1 MVRAGTVP
9 VPFACEAGVDVTAPT
24 SPEDRA
30 RLRSAG
36 LALMLLCLLA
46 GACVASTLTSPQYH
60 HTAWTMQDGAPA
72 DIWGLAQGRD
82 GYLWL
87 GTGTGL
93 YRFDGVQF
101 EQFHPPQDKPFASSN
116 ITALYTASDGA
127 LWIGFLIGGVSVL
140 RDGQLT
146 HYPIAAGAPADLVLA
161 FAEDSSGA
169 IWTAARGGFRRFDG
183 QRWHTVG
190 ANWGYPASGAHSLLT
205 DEAGTLWVT
214 TGQTLLYLPSGA
226 RKFRST
232 REPVGLLATLT
243 EAPDGTIWLSDGL
256 HGTRPLHDARDPQRV
271 PHALPMTD
279 FAHLAS
285 MRIDDAGALWG
296 TDRTVG
302 GVMRVSNLN
311 RFQNGRSLR
320 PGDFDATIRKRDG
333 LSSDRTIPVLRDRE
347 GNIWI
352 GTNLGLHR
360 FRLNSVRALQDERL
374 NQHSTYGMAYSPKH
388 GLLVSND
395 RFLYRIHEGAPEL
408 FAETDGAEIHAL
420 VAAGEGVLWAKTD
433 HSLLRLERGRLE
445 SVATPLANTGVV
457 SVIASDG
464 KAGLLLMQDTTG
476 LHHFDGKRWSR
487 VGIGVIQPLNATA
500 LAQGTNGDVWIG
512 YPGSVLARW
521 DGRRQHIYSSRDGL
535 SVGTITAIAPVEAGL
550 LVAGETGL
558 VLLRD
563 ERIHPLLLAVPER
576 LHGIT
581 GIVASRHGDIWL
593 NGIRGV
599 VRISARDLAAIAN
612 EPNRL
617 LEDRIFDLGDGMLG
631 VAQQYTPAP
640 TAIADGDGRLWF
652 ATNQGLATVDPE
664 NLRSNRVVPPVHIRA
679 LTAANRRRAAENGL
693 RLPKGT
699 KNVRF
704 EYTALSLS
712 APERVRFRYR
722 LEDVDADWQEVG
734 NRRQAFYANLG
745 PGNYRFQVIAANDSG
760 VWNEQGDSFDFV
772 IEPRFTQTWW
782 FAALCAIAAGGLLFS
797 LYLLRLRQIAER
809 VRMRLEE
816 RHNERERIAR
826 ELHDTLLQGI
836 QGLVLRFQAIANRI
850 PTDDPLHSAMEKA
863 LDRADEA
870 IAEGRDRVRDL
881 RATMM
886 SLPIDLPEAFARV
899 GAELAESHPADF
911 SVVVEGRLPA
921 MDPCIRDEVY
931 WIGREV
937 LTNAFRHANATR
949 IEVEISC
956 GHELLAFRF
965 RDNGQGMGDDIRRNG
980 EKPGH
985 WGLAGMRERAKA
997 ISGELNIWSREGKGT
1012 EVELVMR
1019 KNAASRGARKPGW
1032 RERLT
1037 RRWRA

>member
-24 SPEDRA
+24 SPQDRT

-36 LALMLLCLLA
+36 LALLLLCLLA
-46 GACVASTLTSPQYH
+46 GVCVASTLTSPQYH

-72 DIWGLAQGRD
+72 DIWALAQGRD

-161 FAEDSSGA
+161 FAEDRNGV
-169 IWTAARGGFRRFDG
+169 IWVAARGGFRRFDG

-205 DEAGTLWVT
+205 DAVGTLWVT
-214 TGQTLLYLPSGA
+214 TGKTLLYLPSGA

-232 REPVGLLATLT
+232 REPVGLRATLA
-243 EAPDGTIWLSDGL
+243 EAPGGTIWLSDGL

-271 PHALPMTD
+271 PRALPMTD
-279 FAHLAS
+279 VAHLAS

-320 PGDFDATIRKRDG
+320 PEDFDATIRKRDG

-360 FRLNSVRALQDERL
+360 FRLNNVRALQDERL
-374 NQHSTYGMAYSPKH
+374 DQHSIYGMAYSPKH

-408 FAETDGAEIHAL
+408 LADTGGPDIHAL
-420 VAAGEGVLWAKTD
+420 VATGEGVLWAKTD
-433 HSLLRLERGRLE
+433 HSLLRLEQGRLE
-445 SVATPLANTGVV
+445 SIATPLANTGVV
-457 SVIASDG
+457 NVIASDG

-487 VGIGVIQPLNATA
+487 IGIGVIQPLNATA

-512 YPGSVLARW
+512 YPGSVLTRW

-563 ERIHPLLLAVPER
+563 DRIHPLLLAVPER

-599 VRISARDLAAIAN
+599 VRISARDLAAIAD
-612 EPNRL
+612 EPSRP
-617 LEDRIFDLGDGMLG
+617 LENQIFDLGDGMLG
-631 VAQQYTPAP
+631 VAQQYTPAS

-664 NLRSNRVVPPVHIRA
+664 HLRSNRIVPPVHIRA

-722 LEDVDADWQEVG
+722 LEDVDTDWQEAG
-734 NRRQAFYANLG
+734 NRRQAFYTNLD

-850 PTDDPLHSAMEKA
+850 PTDDPLRSAMEKA

-870 IAEGRDRVRDL
+870 IEEGRNRVRDL

-886 SLPIDLPEAFARV
+886 SSPIDLPEAFARV

-1019 KNAASRGARKPGW
+1019 KSAASRGARKPGW

>member
-1 MVRAGTVP
+1 MVRASTVP
-9 VPFACEAGVDVTAPT
+9 VPFACEAGMDVTATT

-30 RLRSAG
+30 SLRSAG
-36 LALMLLCLLA
+36 LALILLCLLA
-46 GACVASTLTSPQYH
+46 GACVASPLTSPQYH

-72 DIWGLAQGRD
+72 DIWALAQGRD

-101 EQFHPPQDKPFASSN
+101 EQFHPTQDKPFASSN

-146 HYPIAAGAPADLVLA
+146 HYPIASGAPADLVLA
-161 FAEDSSGA
+161 FAEDRNGA
-169 IWTAARGGFRRFDG
+169 IWVAARGGFRRFDG
-183 QRWHTVG
+183 QRWHTIG
-190 ANWGYPASGAHSLLT
+190 AQWGYPASGAHSLLT
-205 DEAGTLWVT
+205 DAAGTLWVT
-214 TGQTLLYLPSGA
+214 TGRTLLYLPSGA
-226 RKFRST
+226 HKFRST
-232 REPVGLLATLT
+232 REPVGLLATLA

-256 HGTRPLHDARDPQRV
+256 HGTRPLHDARDPRRV
-271 PHALPMTD
+271 LRALPMTD
-279 FAHLAS
+279 VAHLAS

-302 GVMRVSNLN
+302 GVMRVSNLH

-320 PGDFDATIRKRDG
+320 PEDFDATIRKRDG

-347 GNIWI
+347 GNIWV

-360 FRLNSVRALQDERL
+360 FRLSNVHALQDERL
-374 NQHSTYGMAYSPKH
+374 SQHSTYGMTYSPKY

-395 RFLYRIHEGAPEL
+395 RFLYRIHEGVPEL
-408 FAETDGAEIHAL
+408 LADTGGAGIHAL
-420 VAAGEGVLWAKTD
+420 VASSEGGVWAKTD
-433 HSLLRLERGRLE
+433 HSLLRLEQGRLE
-445 SVATPLANTGVV
+445 SIALPLADTGVLNL
-457 SVIASDG
+457 IASDG
-464 KAGLLLMQDTTG
+464 KAGLLLMQVTSG

-487 VGIGVIQPLNATA
+487 MGAGAIQPRNATA
-500 LAQGTNGDVWIG
+500 LAQGSNGDVWIG

-521 DGRRQHIYSSRDGL
+521 DGRKQRIYSSRDGL
-535 SVGTITAIAPVEAGL
+535 NVGTITAITPVEAGL

-563 ERIHPLLLAVPER
+563 ERIHPLLMAVPER
-576 LHGIT
+576 FRGIT

-599 VRISARDLAAIAN
+599 VRISAGELAGIATESGRPLGN
-612 EPNRL
+612 K
-617 LEDRIFDLGDGMLG
+617 IFDLGDGMPG

-640 TAIADGDGRLWF
+640 TAVADGEGRLWF
-652 ATNQGLATVDPE
+652 ATNQGPAMLDPE
-664 NLRSNRVVPPVHIRA
+664 HLRINRVVPPVHIRA
-679 LTAANRRRAAENGL
+679 LIAANRRYDAESGL

-699 KNVRF
+699 TNVRF

-712 APERVRFRYR
+712 VPQRVRFRYR
-722 LEDVDADWQEVG
+722 LKGIDTDWQEAG
-734 NRRQAFYANLG
+734 NRRGAYYANLR
-745 PGNYRFQVIAANDSG
+745 PGNYRFQVIAANNSG
-760 VWNEQGDSFDFV
+760 VWNEQGDSLDFI

-782 FAALCAIAAGGLLFS
+782 FAALCVIAAAGLLFS

-850 PTDDPLHSAMEKA
+850 PSDDHLRSAMEKA

-870 IAEGRDRVRDL
+870 IVEGRDRVRDL
-881 RATMM
+881 RASMM
-886 SLPIDLPEAFARV
+886 SSAIDLPEAFARV
-899 GAELAESHPADF
+899 GAELAESHPAEF

-921 MDPCIRDEVY
+921 LDPCIRDEVY

-937 LTNAFRHANATR
+937 LSNAFRHANASR
-949 IEVEISC
+949 IEVEVSC
-956 GHELLAFRF
+956 GHEFLAFRF
-965 RDNGQGMGDDIRRNG
+965 RDNGQGMGDDIHRNG

-997 ISGELNIWSREGKGT
+997 ISAELNIWSREGKGT

-1019 KNAASRGARKPGW
+1019 KSAASRGARKPGW

-1037 RRWRA
+1037 RIWSA

>member
-1 MVRAGTVP
+1 MTTP
-9 VPFACEAGVDVTAPT
+9 K
-24 SPEDRA
+24 SSEDRS
-30 RLRSAG
+30 RVRRAG

-46 GACVASTLTSPQYH
+46 GACVANTLTSPQYH
-60 HTAWTMQDGAPA
+60 HTAWTMQDGSPA
-72 DIWGLAQGRD
+72 DVWALAQGRD

-101 EQFHPPQDKPFASSN
+101 EQFHPPQDRPFASSN

-127 LWIGFLIGGVSVL
+127 LWIGFLMGGVSVL

-146 HYPIAAGAPADLVLA
+146 HYPIAAGAPAGLVLA
-161 FAEDSSGA
+161 FAEDRSGA
-169 IWTAARGGFRRFDG
+169 IWAAARGGFRRFDG

-190 ANWGYPASGAHSLLT
+190 ADWGYPESGAHSLLT
-205 DEAGTLWVT
+205 DVEGTLWVT
-214 TGQTLLYLPSGA
+214 TGTTLLYLPRDA

-232 REPVGLLATLT
+232 REPAGPNASLA
-243 EAPDGTIWLSDGL
+243 EAPDGTIWLSDGW

-271 PHALPMTD
+271 PRALPMTD
-279 FAHLAS
+279 VAHLAS

-302 GVMRVSNLN
+302 GVMRVSNLQ
-311 RFQNGRSLR
+311 RFHDGRSLR
-320 PGDFDATIRKRDG
+320 PEDFDATIRKRDG

-347 GNIWI
+347 GNIWV

-360 FRLNSVRALQDERL
+360 FRLNNVRALQDERL
-374 NQHSTYGMAYSPKH
+374 DQHSTYGMAYSPKH
-388 GLLVSND
+388 GLLVSSD
-395 RFLYRIHEGAPEL
+395 RFLYRIDQGVPEL
-408 FAETDGAEIHAL
+408 LADTGGAGIHAV
-420 VAAGEGVLWAKTD
+420 VATSEGLLWAKTD
-433 HSLLRLERGRLE
+433 HSLLRLEQGRLE
-445 SVATPLANTGVV
+445 SMVTPLANTGALN
-457 SVIASDG
+457 VIASDG

-487 VGIGVIQPLNATA
+487 IGIGVIQPLNATA
-500 LAQGTNGDVWIG
+500 LARESNGNVWIG

-535 SVGTITAIAPVEAGL
+535 NVGTITAIAPVEAGL
-550 LVAGETGL
+550 LVAGETGM
-558 VLLRD
+558 VLMRD
-563 ERIHPLLLAVPER
+563 DRIHPLLPAVPER

-599 VRISARDLAAIAN
+599 VRISARELAGMAN
-612 EPNRL
+612 EPSRP
-617 LEDRIFDLGDGMLG
+617 LENQIFDLGDGMPG
-631 VAQQYTPAP
+631 VAQQYTPAS
-640 TAIADGDGRLWF
+640 TAVADGEGRLWF
-652 ATNQGLATVDPE
+652 ATNQGLAMLDPE
-664 NLRSNRVVPPVHIRA
+664 HLRSNRVVPPVHIRA
-679 LTAANRRRAAENGL
+679 VTVANRRHAAEDGL

-699 KNVRF
+699 TNVRF
-704 EYTALSLS
+704 EYTAVSLS
-712 APERVRFRYR
+712 VPGRVRFRYR
-722 LEDVDADWQEVG
+722 LEGVDTDWQEAG
-734 NRRQAFYANLG
+734 NRRGAFYANLR

-760 VWNEQGDSFDFV
+760 VWNEQGDSLDFV
-772 IEPRFTQTWW
+772 IEPRFTQTGW
-782 FAALCAIAAGGLLFS
+782 FAALCVIAVGGLLFS
-797 LYLLRLRQIAER
+797 LYLLRLRQTAER

-850 PTDDPLHSAMEKA
+850 PTDDPLRSAMEKA

-886 SLPIDLPEAFARV
+886 SWPIDLPEAFARV
-899 GAELAESHPADF
+899 GAELAESHPAEF

-931 WIGREV
+931 WLGREV
-937 LTNAFRHANATR
+937 LTNAFRHANASR
-949 IEVEISC
+949 IEVEISY

-965 RDNGQGMGDDIRRNG
+965 RDDGQGMGDEIQRNG
-980 EKPGH
+980 ERPGH

-997 ISGELNIWSREGKGT
+997 ISAEMNIWSREGKGT

-1019 KNAASRGARKPGW
+1019 KSAASLGARKPGW

-1037 RRWRA
+1037 RIWRG